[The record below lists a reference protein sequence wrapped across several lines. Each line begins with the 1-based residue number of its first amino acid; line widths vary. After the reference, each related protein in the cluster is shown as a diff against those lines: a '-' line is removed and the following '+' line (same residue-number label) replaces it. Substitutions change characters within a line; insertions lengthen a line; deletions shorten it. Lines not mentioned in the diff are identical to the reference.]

1 MYFCLGGDVA
11 MRRLFLLL
19 AMLAALCSG
28 VAGDGSALEA
38 VPFFGMP
45 KAYAF
50 ETKPVN
56 FVVIDRTRSVSNADM
71 RGWIQMVKMDYHIPY
86 YRLMDD
92 NTKAN
97 AAVNEMFAKNPKPD
111 KEAMK
116 AAAEQAG
123 CGALVVMVVHR
134 MDSYMVHSFGP
145 FDSEIYVRTFAFA
158 DMFAYNSDGNKFIRR
173 FLRESDF
180 TPLGTQEEPSDTIK
194 WTLGNLLNKME
205 GKPQI

>member
-1 MYFCLGGDVA
+1 MKKI
-11 MRRLFLLL
+11 LFVFAVLL
-19 AMLAALCSG
+19 ALCSG
-28 VAGDGSALEA
+28 VAGDIANLEA
-38 VPFFGMP
+38 VPFIGTP
-45 KAYAF
+45 KACAF

-56 FVVIDRTRSVSNADM
+56 FVVIDRTGSVGPADM
-71 RGWIQMVKMDYHIPY
+71 KGWTQMVKMDYHVPY

-134 MDSYMVHSFGP
+134 MDSYIVTRHSP
-145 FDSEIYVRTFAFA
+145 FDFESETYVRTYAYA
-158 DMFAYNSDGNKFIRR
+158 DMFAYNSNGNKFIRR
-173 FLRESDF
+173 FLREADMQ
-180 TPLGTQEEPSDTIK
+180 PLGLAEEPSDTIK

>member
-1 MYFCLGGDVA
+1 MKKV
-11 MRRLFLLL
+11 FLLL
-19 AMLAALCSG
+19 ALLVALCSG
-28 VAGDGSALEA
+28 VAGDISAWGPA
-38 VPFFGMP
+38 AFFATP
-45 KAYAF
+45 KAHAF

-56 FVVIDRTRSVSNADM
+56 FVVIDRTGNVTRADM
-71 RGWIQMVKMDYHIPY
+71 RGFIQMVKMDYHVPY

-92 NTKAN
+92 NTKAD
-97 AAVNEMFAKNPKPD
+97 AAVNEMFAKNVKPD

-123 CGALVVMVVHR
+123 CGALVVLVIHR

-145 FDSEIYVRTFAFA
+145 FDDEIYVRTFAYA
-158 DMFAYNSDGNKFIRR
+158 DMLAYNSDGNKFIRR
-173 FLRESDF
+173 FLREANF

>member
-1 MYFCLGGDVA
+1 MQK
-11 MRRLFLLL
+11 LFVFL
-19 AMLAALCSG
+19 AVIVALCSG
-28 VAGDGSALEA
+28 IAGDISVLDTA
-38 VPFFGMP
+38 PFLGMP

-56 FVVIDRTRSVSNADM
+56 FVVIDRTGRVSRADM
-71 RGWIQMVKMDYHIPY
+71 RGWIQMVKMDYHVPY

-92 NTKAN
+92 NTKAD
-97 AAVNEMFAKNPKPD
+97 AAVNEMFAKNVKPD
-111 KEAMK
+111 KEALK

-134 MDSYMVHSFGP
+134 MDSYIVRSFGP
-145 FDSEIYVRTFAFA
+145 FDDETYIRTHAFA
-158 DMFAYNSDGNKFIRR
+158 DMYAYNSDGNKFIRR
-173 FLRESDF
+173 FLREDNLK
-180 TPLGTQEEPSDTIK
+180 PLGLEENPSDTIK

>member
-1 MYFCLGGDVA
+1 MKK
-11 MRRLFLLL
+11 LFVSL
-19 AMLAALCSG
+19 AVIVALCFG
-28 VAGDGSALEA
+28 IAGDISPLEG
-38 VPFFGMP
+38 VPVLGMP
-45 KAYAF
+45 KAEAF

-56 FVVIDRTRSVSNADM
+56 FVVIDRTRSVSKADM
-71 RGWIQMVKMDYHIPY
+71 RGWIQMVKMDYYVPY

-97 AAVNEMFAKNPKPD
+97 AAVDEMFAKNPKPD
-111 KEAMK
+111 KEALK

-134 MDSYMVHSFGP
+134 MDSYLVRSFGP
-145 FDSEIYVRTFAFA
+145 FDDETYVRTHAFA
-158 DMFAYNSDGNKFIRR
+158 DMYAYNSDGNKFIRR
-173 FLRESDF
+173 FLREADMK
-180 TPLGTQEEPSDTIK
+180 PLGLEENPSDTIK

>member
-1 MYFCLGGDVA
+1 MKK
-11 MRRLFLLL
+11 LFLFLTVIV
-19 AMLAALCSG
+19 ALCSG
-28 VAGDGSALEA
+28 VAGDISALEGL
-38 VPFFGMP
+38 PFPGVS

-56 FVVIDRTRSVSNADM
+56 FVVIDRTGRVSRADM
-71 RGWIQMVKMDYHIPY
+71 RGWIQMVKMDYHVPY
-86 YRLMDD
+86 YRLIDD
-92 NTKAN
+92 NTKAD
-97 AAVNEMFAKNPKPD
+97 AAVNEMFAKSPKPN

-134 MDSYMVHSFGP
+134 MDSYIVRSFGP
-145 FDSEIYVRTFAFA
+145 FDDETYIRTHAFA
-158 DMFAYNSDGNKFIRR
+158 DMYAYNSDGNKFIRR
-173 FLRESDF
+173 FLREADLK
-180 TPLGTQEEPSDTIK
+180 PLGLEENPSDIIK

>member
-1 MYFCLGGDVA
+1 MKK
-11 MRRLFLLL
+11 LFLLL
-19 AMLAALCSG
+19 AMLVALCSG
-28 VAGDGSALEA
+28 VAGNISGWES
-38 VPFFGMP
+38 VPFIGMP

-56 FVVIDRTRSVSNADM
+56 FVVIDRTGSVGPADM
-71 RGWIQMVKMDYHIPY
+71 KGWIQMVKMDYHVPY

-92 NTKAN
+92 NTKAI

-134 MDSYMVHSFGP
+134 MESYMVHSFGP
-145 FDSEIYVRTFAFA
+145 FDDEIFVRTFAYA

-173 FLRESDF
+173 FLRETDF
-180 TPLGTQEEPSDTIK
+180 EPMGNQENPSDTIK

>member
-1 MYFCLGGDVA
+1 MKK
-11 MRRLFLLL
+11 LFVFL
-19 AMLAALCSG
+19 AVIVALCCG
-28 VAGDGSALEA
+28 IAGDISALDT
-38 VPFFGMP
+38 VPFLGMP
-45 KAYAF
+45 KAHAF

-56 FVVIDRTRSVSNADM
+56 CVVIDRTGSVNRADM
-71 RGWIQMVKMDYHIPY
+71 KGWIQMVKMDYHVPY

-97 AAVNEMFAKNPKPD
+97 AAVNEMFAKSVKPD
-111 KEAMK
+111 KEALK

-134 MDSYMVHSFGP
+134 MDSYLVRSFGP
-145 FDSEIYVRTFAFA
+145 FDDETYVRTHAFA
-158 DMFAYNSDGNKFIRR
+158 DMYAYNSDGNKFIRR
-173 FLRESDF
+173 FLRETDLK
-180 TPLGTQEEPSDTIK
+180 PLGLEENPSDTIK

>member
-1 MYFCLGGDVA
+1 MK
-11 MRRLFLLL
+11 RLFLLL
-19 AMLAALCSG
+19 AMVVALCSG
-28 VAGDGSALEA
+28 VAGDISALEA
-38 VPFFGMP
+38 VPFIGMP
-45 KAYAF
+45 RAHAF

-56 FVVIDRTRSVSNADM
+56 FVVIDRTRSVTNADM
-71 RGWIQMVKMDYHIPY
+71 RGWIQMVKMDYHVPY

-134 MDSYMVHSFGP
+134 MDSYMVTVHSP
-145 FDSEIYVRTFAFA
+145 FDFDMETYVRTYAYA

-173 FLRESDF
+173 FLREADMK
-180 TPLGTQEEPSDTIK
+180 PLGLEENPSDTIK

>member
-1 MYFCLGGDVA
+1 MKKLFMFLTLLVALCGGLAGDV
-11 MRRLFLLL
+11 
-19 AMLAALCSG
+19 
-28 VAGDGSALEA
+28 SALGA
-38 VPFFGMP
+38 GSFFSIS

-56 FVVIDRTRSVSNADM
+56 FVVIDRTGSVSNADM
-71 RGWIQMVKMDYHIPY
+71 RGWIQMVKMDYHVPY

-92 NTKAN
+92 NTKAD
-97 AAVNEMFAKNPKPD
+97 AAVSEMFAKNPKPD

-134 MDSYMVHSFGP
+134 MDSYIVHSFSP
-145 FDSEIYVRTFAFA
+145 FEDETYVRTIAFA

-173 FLRESDF
+173 FLRESDLQ
-180 TPLGTQEEPSDTIK
+180 PLGLGEDPSDTIK

>member
-1 MYFCLGGDVA
+1 MK
-11 MRRLFLLL
+11 RLFLLL
-19 AMLAALCSG
+19 AMFAALCSG
-28 VAGDGSALEA
+28 VVVDSFAFET

-45 KAYAF
+45 KAHAF

-56 FVVIDRTRSVSNADM
+56 FVVIDRTRSVTNADM
-71 RGWIQMVKMDYHIPY
+71 RGWIQMVKMDYHVPY

-97 AAVNEMFAKNPKPD
+97 AAVNEMFAKSPKPD

-134 MDSYMVHSFGP
+134 MDSRIVHTGL
-145 FDSEIYVRTFAFA
+145 FDDMETYVRTYAYA
-158 DMFAYNSDGNKFIRR
+158 DMFAYNSDGNKYIRR
-173 FLRESDF
+173 FLREADMQ
-180 TPLGTQEEPSDTIK
+180 PVGLEEDPSETIK

>member
-1 MYFCLGGDVA
+1 MKK
-11 MRRLFLLL
+11 LFLLL
-19 AMLAALCSG
+19 AMLVALCSG
-28 VAGDGSALEA
+28 VAGDISALEGM
-38 VPFFGMP
+38 PFLGMP
-45 KAYAF
+45 KACAF

-56 FVVIDRTRSVSNADM
+56 FVVIDRTGSVSKADM
-71 RGWIQMVKMDYHIPY
+71 RGWVQMVRMDYHVPY

-123 CGALVVMVVHR
+123 CGALVVMVVYR
-134 MDSYMVHSFGP
+134 MDSHLVTSHSP
-145 FDSEIYVRTFAFA
+145 FDFDRETYVRTYAYA

-173 FLRESDF
+173 FLREADLR
-180 TPLGTQEEPSDTIK
+180 PLGLAEEPSDTIK

>member
-1 MYFCLGGDVA
+1 MQK
-11 MRRLFLLL
+11 LFVFL
-19 AMLAALCSG
+19 AVIVALCSG
-28 VAGDGSALEA
+28 IAGDISVLDTASFL
-38 VPFFGMP
+38 GMP

-56 FVVIDRTRSVSNADM
+56 FVVIDRTGRVSRADM
-71 RGWIQMVKMDYHIPY
+71 RGWIQMVKMDYHVPY

-92 NTKAN
+92 NTKAD

-134 MDSYMVHSFGP
+134 MDSYIVRSFGP
-145 FDSEIYVRTFAFA
+145 FDDETYIRTHAFA
-158 DMFAYNSDGNKFIRR
+158 DMYAYNSDGNKFIRR
-173 FLRESDF
+173 FLREDNLK
-180 TPLGTQEEPSDTIK
+180 PLGLEENPSDTIK

>member
-1 MYFCLGGDVA
+1 MKKVFV
-11 MRRLFLLL
+11 LL
-19 AMLAALCSG
+19 AVIVALCSG
-28 VAGDGSALEA
+28 FAGDISVLEGA
-38 VPFFGMP
+38 PFPGVS

-56 FVVIDRTRSVSNADM
+56 FVVIDRTRSVSKADM
-71 RGWIQMVKMDYHIPY
+71 RGWIQMVKMDYHVPY

-97 AAVNEMFAKNPKPD
+97 AAVDEMFAKNPKPD
-111 KEAMK
+111 KEALK

-123 CGALVVMVVHR
+123 CGALIVMVVHR
-134 MDSYMVHSFGP
+134 MDSYLVRSFGP
-145 FDSEIYVRTFAFA
+145 FDDETYVRTHAFA
-158 DMFAYNSDGNKFIRR
+158 DMYAYNSDGNKFIRR
-173 FLRESDF
+173 FLREADMK
-180 TPLGTQEEPSDTIK
+180 PLGLEENPSDTIK

>member
-1 MYFCLGGDVA
+1 MQK
-11 MRRLFLLL
+11 LFVFL
-19 AMLAALCSG
+19 AVIVALCSG
-28 VAGDGSALEA
+28 IAGDISVLDTASFL
-38 VPFFGMP
+38 GMP

-56 FVVIDRTRSVSNADM
+56 FVVIDRTGRVSRADM
-71 RGWIQMVKMDYHIPY
+71 RGWIQMVKMDYHVPY

-92 NTKAN
+92 NTKAD

-111 KEAMK
+111 KEAVK

-134 MDSYMVHSFGP
+134 MDSYIVRSFGP
-145 FDSEIYVRTFAFA
+145 FDDETYIRTHAFA
-158 DMFAYNSDGNKFIRR
+158 DMYAYNSDGNKFIRR
-173 FLRESDF
+173 FLREDNLK
-180 TPLGTQEEPSDTIK
+180 PLGLEENPSDTIK

>member
-1 MYFCLGGDVA
+1 MQK
-11 MRRLFLLL
+11 LFVFL
-19 AMLAALCSG
+19 AVIVALCSG
-28 VAGDGSALEA
+28 IAGDISVLDTA
-38 VPFFGMP
+38 PFLGMP

-56 FVVIDRTRSVSNADM
+56 FVVIDRTGRVSRADM
-71 RGWIQMVKMDYHIPY
+71 RGWIQMVKMDYHVPY

-92 NTKAN
+92 NTKAY

-134 MDSYMVHSFGP
+134 MDSYIVRSFGP
-145 FDSEIYVRTFAFA
+145 FDDETYIRTLAFA
-158 DMFAYNSDGNKFIRR
+158 DMYAYNSDGNKFIRR
-173 FLRESDF
+173 FLREDNLK
-180 TPLGTQEEPSDTIK
+180 PLGLEENPSDTIK

>member
-1 MYFCLGGDVA
+1 MKK
-11 MRRLFLLL
+11 LFVFL
-19 AMLAALCSG
+19 AVIVALCSG
-28 VAGDGSALEA
+28 VSGDISALDT
-38 VPFFGMP
+38 VPFLGMP
-45 KAYAF
+45 KAHAF

-56 FVVIDRTRSVSNADM
+56 FVVIDRTGSVSRADM
-71 RGWIQMVKMDYHIPY
+71 RGWIQMVKMDYHVPY

-92 NTKAN
+92 NTKAD
-97 AAVNEMFAKNPKPD
+97 AAVSEMFAKNPKPD

-123 CGALVVMVVHR
+123 CGALVVMVVRR
-134 MDSYMVHSFGP
+134 MDSYMVTSHSP
-145 FDSEIYVRTFAFA
+145 FDFDMETYVRTFAYA

-173 FLRESDF
+173 FLRESDLK
-180 TPLGTQEEPSDTIK
+180 PLGLQEDPSDTIK

>member
-1 MYFCLGGDVA
+1 MKK
-11 MRRLFLLL
+11 LFLLV
-19 AMLAALCSG
+19 AMLAALCTG
-28 VAGDGSALEA
+28 VAGDLSALSE
-38 VPFFGMP
+38 VPFFAMP

-50 ETKPVN
+50 ETKQVN
-56 FVVIDRTRSVSNADM
+56 FVVIDHTGSVGPADM
-71 RGWIQMVKMDYHIPY
+71 KGWIQMVKMDYHVPY

-97 AAVNEMFAKNPKPD
+97 AAVNEMFAKNAKPD

-123 CGALVVMVVHR
+123 CGALVVMVVYR
-134 MDSYMVHSFGP
+134 MDSYIVTAHSP
-145 FDSEIYVRTFAFA
+145 FDFDMETYVRTYAYA

-173 FLRESDF
+173 FLRETDLK
-180 TPLGTQEEPSDTIK
+180 PLGLAEEPSDTIK

>member
-1 MYFCLGGDVA
+1 MKK
-11 MRRLFLLL
+11 LFLLL
-19 AMLAALCSG
+19 AMLVALCSG
-28 VAGDGSALEA
+28 VAGDISALGG
-38 VPFFGMP
+38 VPFFNTP

-50 ETKPVN
+50 ETLPVN
-56 FVVIDRTRSVSNADM
+56 FVVIDRTRGVTKADM
-71 RGWIQMVKMDYHIPY
+71 KGWIQMVKMDYHVPY

-97 AAVNEMFAKNPKPD
+97 AAVNDMFAKNPKPD

-123 CGALVVMVVHR
+123 CGALVVLVVHR
-134 MDSYMVHSFGP
+134 MDEYMVHSSSP
-145 FDSEIYVRTFAFA
+145 FDYERETYVRTVAYA
-158 DMFAYNSDGNKFIRR
+158 DMYAYNSNGNKFIRR
-173 FLRESDF
+173 FLREADLK
-180 TPLGTQEEPSDTIK
+180 PLGLEEHPSDTIK

>member
-1 MYFCLGGDVA
+1 MKK
-11 MRRLFLLL
+11 LFLLL
-19 AMLAALCSG
+19 AMLVALCTGLTGDISG
-28 VAGDGSALEA
+28 LGA
-38 VPFFGMP
+38 VPFIGMP
-45 KAYAF
+45 KAHAF

-56 FVVIDRTRSVSNADM
+56 FVVIDRTGSVGPVDM
-71 RGWIQMVKMDYHIPY
+71 KGWIQMVKMDYHVPY

-134 MDSYMVHSFGP
+134 MDSYLVHSNSLY
-145 FDSEIYVRTFAFA
+145 DMETYVRTYAYA
-158 DMFAYNSDGNKFIRR
+158 DIFAYNSDGNKFIRR
-173 FLRESDF
+173 FLREADLQ
-180 TPLGTQEEPSDTIK
+180 PVGLDENPSDTIK

>member
-1 MYFCLGGDVA
+1 MKKMCV
-11 MRRLFLLL
+11 LL
-19 AMLAALCSG
+19 ALLAVLCSG
-28 VAGDGSALEA
+28 AAGDISALEA
-38 VPFFGMP
+38 FPVLAAP

-56 FVVIDRTRSVSNADM
+56 FIVIDRTGSVTNADM
-71 RGWIQMVKMDYHIPY
+71 RGWTQMVKMDYHVPY

-92 NTKAN
+92 NTKAA
-97 AAVNEMFAKNPKPD
+97 AAVNEMFAKNVKPD

-116 AAAEQAG
+116 AATEKAG

-134 MDSYMVHSFGP
+134 MDSYQVYTHGLYDDGEVYS
-145 FDSEIYVRTFAFA
+145 RTFAFA

-173 FLRESDF
+173 FLREADIQ
-180 TPLGTQEEPSDTIK
+180 PLALAEDPSDTIK

>member
-1 MYFCLGGDVA
+1 MKK
-11 MRRLFLLL
+11 LFLLL
-19 AMLAALCSG
+19 AMIVALCSG
-28 VAGDGSALEA
+28 VAGDISMLGA

-45 KAYAF
+45 KAHAF

-56 FVVIDRTRSVSNADM
+56 FVVIDRTRSVTNADM
-71 RGWIQMVKMDYHIPY
+71 RGWIQMVKMDYHVPY

-92 NTKAN
+92 NTKAEE
-97 AAVNEMFAKNPKPD
+97 AVSEMFAKNAKPD
-111 KEAMK
+111 KEAVK

-134 MDSYMVHSFGP
+134 MDSYLVRSFGP
-145 FDSEIYVRTFAFA
+145 FDDETYVRTNAYA
-158 DMFAYNSDGNKFIRR
+158 DMYAYNSDGNKFIRR
-173 FLRESDF
+173 FLRESELK
-180 TPLGTQEEPSDTIK
+180 PLGLEENPSDTIK

>member
-1 MYFCLGGDVA
+1 MKKLFMFLTLLVALCGGLAGDV
-11 MRRLFLLL
+11 
-19 AMLAALCSG
+19 
-28 VAGDGSALEA
+28 SALGA
-38 VPFFGMP
+38 GSFFSIS

-56 FVVIDRTRSVSNADM
+56 FVVIDRTGSVSNADM
-71 RGWIQMVKMDYHIPY
+71 RGWIHMVKMDYHVPY

-92 NTKAN
+92 NTKAD
-97 AAVNEMFAKNPKPD
+97 AAVSEMFAKNPKPD

-134 MDSYMVHSFGP
+134 MDSYMVHSFSP
-145 FDSEIYVRTFAFA
+145 FEDETYVRTIAFA

-173 FLRESDF
+173 FLRESDLQ
-180 TPLGTQEEPSDTIK
+180 PMGLGENPSDTIK

>member
-1 MYFCLGGDVA
+1 MKKLI
-11 MRRLFLLL
+11 LLL
-19 AMLAALCSG
+19 AMLVALCSG
-28 VAGDGSALEA
+28 VAGDISGWES
-38 VPFFGMP
+38 VPFIGMP

-56 FVVIDRTRSVSNADM
+56 FVVIDRTGSVGPADM
-71 RGWIQMVKMDYHIPY
+71 KGWIQMVKMDYHVPY

-92 NTKAN
+92 NTKAI

-134 MDSYMVHSFGP
+134 MESYMVHSFGP
-145 FDSEIYVRTFAFA
+145 FDDEIYVRTFAYA

-173 FLRESDF
+173 FLRESDLE
-180 TPLGTQEEPSDTIK
+180 PMGNEENPSDTIK